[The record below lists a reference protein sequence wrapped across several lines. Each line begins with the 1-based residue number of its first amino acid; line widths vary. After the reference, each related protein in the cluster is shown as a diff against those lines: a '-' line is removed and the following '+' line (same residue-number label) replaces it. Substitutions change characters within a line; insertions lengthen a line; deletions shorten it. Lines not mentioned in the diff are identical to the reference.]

1 MKAEKRNIFT
11 QIIKKILDRLLKPL
25 NLQVVRENAYTKN
38 LQELSEVSLSRY
50 NESRNGFLFKFMETV
65 NNPSKIMSL
74 VSSSKGQLFQDL
86 FVLDTLNYKPNGYF
100 VEFGATN
107 GKDLSNTYLLEK
119 KFSWVG
125 ILAEPGKNWH
135 EELISNRE
143 SYISTKCVWKSS
155 GELINFNQTVYPEFS
170 TIGSL
175 TNFDGMEKSRESQEH
190 YMVETISLQE
200 LLRDAGAPKFI
211 DYLSIDTE
219 GSEFEILSV
228 FDFSEYQ
235 FGVLTVEHNHNH
247 NETKIDQLLLDN
259 GYVRVH
265 RSISDFDGWYLNNS
279 LCD

>member
-1 MKAEKRNIFT
+1 
-11 QIIKKILDRLLKPL
+11 L
-25 NLQVVRENAYTKN
+25 
-38 LQELSEVSLSRY
+38 
-50 NESRNGFLFKFMETV
+50 
-65 NNPSKIMSL
+65 
-74 VSSSKGQLFQDL
+74 QDL
-86 FVLDTLNYKPNGYF
+86 FVLEKLNFKTHGYF

-107 GKDLSNTYLLEK
+107 GKDLSNTWLLEK
-119 KFSWVG
+119 NFSWSGV
-125 ILAEPGKNWH
+125 LAEPGKNWH

-175 TNFDGMEKSRESQEH
+175 ANFDGMEKSRETQEQ
-190 YMVETISLQE
+190 YLVETISLQQ
-200 LLRDAGAPKFI
+200 LLHDAGAPKFI
-211 DYLSIDTE
+211 DYISIDTE
-219 GSEFEILSV
+219 GSEFEILSL

-265 RSISDFDGWYLNNS
+265 RSISDFDGWYLNDS
-279 LCD
+279 LVIERS

>member
-1 MKAEKRNIFT
+1 
-11 QIIKKILDRLLKPL
+11 
-25 NLQVVRENAYTKN
+25 
-38 LQELSEVSLSRY
+38 
-50 NESRNGFLFKFMETV
+50 METV

-86 FVLDTLNYKPNGYF
+86 FVLDTLNYKLNGYF

-143 SYISTKCVWKSS
+143 SLISTKCVWKSS

-190 YMVETISLQE
+190 YLVETISLQE

-211 DYLSIDTE
+211 DYISIDTE
-219 GSEFEILSV
+219 GSEFEILSL
-228 FDFSEYQ
+228 FNFSEYQ

-265 RSISDFDGWYLNNS
+265 RSISDFDGWYLNKS
-279 LCD
+279 LFD